1 MLNSKIW
8 PTNDYSR
15 VPYFLYHNQDVY
27 DAERDRIFRGPVW
40 LFLGLG
46 AEVPNVG
53 DFRTTFLGDVPVI
66 FNRAKDGFV
75 HAMVNRCAHRGATV
89 RREAYGNAPGHICI
103 YHRWSYNLEGTLIGI
118 PFRKGVAGKG
128 GMSSDFDMAC
138 HNLQTLKVEN
148 YHGILFASFSD
159 SPEPLEEYL
168 GPSMVWHLKRLMSRP
183 VKVLGYQRQRIH
195 GNWKLYCEN
204 LRDQYHGSLLHQFH
218 RKFGISRVTQKGGAL
233 LDPRHRHNIS
243 FTQEGTDSSDAA
255 LKEYRDQGVEE
266 SELRLRDGSMFRY
279 TPDFGD
285 DISLAICSVF
295 PNACF
300 QQIRNSLAARQI
312 RPRGVNDF
320 ELFWTIFGYEDD
332 TSEMQNDRMIQ
343 TNMIGP
349 AGLVSMEDGEA
360 VEIAHRAASTDK
372 TAFSVIEMGGGGSIP
387 DHVEFKASD
396 IPVRGFWSYYA
407 ELMGCEAEGG
417 IR

>member
-1 MLNSKIW
+1 MLSSNIW
-8 PTNDYSR
+8 PTSDYSR
-15 VPYFLYHNQDVY
+15 VPYFLYHDQEVY
-27 DAERDRIFRGPVW
+27 EAERDRIFRGPVW
-40 LFLGLG
+40 LFLGLA
-46 AEVPNVG
+46 AEIPKIG
-53 DFRTTFLGDVPVI
+53 DFRTTFLGDIPVV
-66 FNRAKDGFV
+66 FNRAKDGLV

-89 RREAYGNAPGHICI
+89 RREAYGNAPNHTCI
-103 YHRWSYNLEGTLIGI
+103 YHRWSYTLEGDLIAI
-118 PFRKGVAGKG
+118 PFGKGVAGKG
-128 GMSSDFDMAC
+128 GMSADFDMKC
-138 HNLQTLKVEN
+138 HHLQKLKVMD
-148 YHGILFASFSD
+148 YHGILFATFSEA
-159 SPEPLEEYL
+159 PEPIEQYL
-168 GPSMVWHLKRLMSRP
+168 GPNMVRHLTRLMSRP
-183 VKVLGYQRQRIH
+183 VKVLGYQRQRIG

-218 RKFGISRVTQKGGAL
+218 RKFGISRVTQQGGAL
-233 LDPRHRHNIS
+233 LDPRHRHSIS
-243 FTQEGTDSSDAA
+243 FTREGTDSSDAA
-255 LKEYRDQGVEE
+255 LKEYRDQGVKE
-266 SELRLRDGSMFRY
+266 SELRLRDGSMLRY

-285 DISLAICSVF
+285 DISLTICSVF

-300 QQIRNSLAARQI
+300 QQIRNSLATRQI

-332 TSEMQNDRMIQ
+332 TPEMQHDRMLQ

-360 VEIAHRAASTDK
+360 VEIAHRAPSTDQG
-372 TAFSVIEMGGGGSIP
+372 AYSVIEMGGGGAIP
-387 DHVEFKASD
+387 THVEFKASD

>member
-1 MLNSKIW
+1 MLSNDIW
-8 PTNDYSR
+8 PNSDYSR
-15 VPYFLYHNQDVY
+15 VPYFLYHDKAVY
-27 DAERDRIFRGPVW
+27 ETERELVFKGPVW
-40 LFLGLG
+40 LFLGLN

-53 DFRTTFLGDVPVI
+53 DFRTTFLGDIPVI
-66 FNRAKDGFV
+66 FNRVKDGSV

-89 RREAYGNAPGHICI
+89 RREAHGNAQNHTCI
-103 YHRWSYNLEGTLIGI
+103 YHRWNYDLEGTLIGI
-118 PFRKGVAGKG
+118 PFRKGVNGKG
-128 GMSSDFDMAC
+128 GMDADFEMC
-138 HNLQTLKVEN
+138 NHNLRKLTVEN
-148 YHGILFASFSD
+148 YHGILFASFSE
-159 SPEPLEEYL
+159 SPQPLEDYL
-168 GPSMVWHLKRLMSRP
+168 GPHMVWHLKRLMSRP
-183 VKVLGYQRQRIH
+183 VKILGYQRQRIH

-218 RKFGISRVTQKGGAL
+218 RKFGISRVTQQGGAQ

-243 FTQEGTDSSDAA
+243 YTREGTDSGEAA
-255 LKEYRDQGVEE
+255 LKEYRDQGVQE
-266 SELRLRDGSMFRY
+266 SELLLRDNSMFRY

-312 RPRGVNDF
+312 RPRGVDDF

-332 TSEMQNDRMIQ
+332 TPEMQNDRMLQ

-360 VEIAHRAASTDK
+360 VEIAHRASNTDQS
-372 TAFSVIEMGGGGSIP
+372 AHAVIEMGGGGAIP
-387 DHVEFKASD
+387 THVEFKASD

-407 ELMGCEAEGG
+407 ELMGCEPEGG